1 MDNTLQ
7 VNGSFYYYDY
17 ENIHTTSTEVSAL
30 GGTTTSVLAAPGA
43 KITGA
48 EVDVLWLATDNV
60 TLGGNLSLTPSEYTA
75 DLLVK
80 DPTSIAAPGSLY
92 PDQSSQIKNIN
103 GNQLLQV
110 PDSKFTTW
118 GSYSVPLAEGNKLD
132 FFGVYN
138 WIDEV
143 YYSPFQSENEKADA
157 YGRLDLRATWTSAKQ
172 DIIVSAFVNNVLDDI
187 GVLQVL
193 RTGEN
198 EFFRQTAGTTVP
210 RMYGLEFTYK
220 TGAF

>member
-1 MDNTLQ
+1 VAITLVFFSRTPTYEPEELIAYEIGYKTQFMDNTLQ

-110 PDSKFTTW
+110 PDS
-118 GSYSVPLAEGNKLD
+118 
-132 FFGVYN
+132 
-138 WIDEV
+138 
-143 YYSPFQSENEKADA
+143 
-157 YGRLDLRATWTSAKQ
+157 
-172 DIIVSAFVNNVLDDI
+172 
-187 GVLQVL
+187 
-193 RTGEN
+193 
-198 EFFRQTAGTTVP
+198 
-210 RMYGLEFTYK
+210 
-220 TGAF
+220 